1 MRVTRRIVRGVLY
14 GTAGIALASAAS
26 IVPAGA
32 ATPARP
38 GGTAAGVPAGF
49 IAESISWI
57 TPAQGWVLGTTS
69 CGKAGNCPTSDVIGT
84 SNGGGTWRQIGK
96 IAAPVPKAGNASSG
110 ITEIRFATAK
120 VGWAFGPG
128 LWRTADGGRTWKAT
142 RIPGRGRQVLSLA
155 VSATAAY
162 AIVSPCA
169 FGTGLCSSKP
179 LTTWRIGT
187 SARSWTRMPVS
198 LRTNVAANVAAY
210 GGSVYLVNPAV
221 SLPHTSQLFVST
233 DGGARFASR
242 RVPCTAQEENTL
254 IQAVPYSATKVG
266 FLCDGNPGFGK
277 AVKAVY
283 LSSNNGKTDTYAG
296 TLGLF
301 GIEAQ
306 LAISPAGN
314 LAVAAWSI
322 GSFMYINDG
331 HRTKWFMV
339 IGSGDGGAGWNDVT
353 YVSAKVAWV
362 VYSPAELY
370 PGIGKLYVTRDA
382 GRHWSLAKF

>member
-1 MRVTRRIVRGVLY
+1 V
-14 GTAGIALASAAS
+14 LASAAS

-32 ATPARP
+32 ASPAHP
-38 GGTAAGVPAGF
+38 ADSAAGVPTGF

-57 TPAQGWVLGTTS
+57 SPAQGWVLGTTS

-84 SNGGGTWRQIGK
+84 SDGGTTWRQIGK
-96 IAAPVPKAGNASSG
+96 IAAPIPKIGLASSG

-120 VGWAFGPG
+120 AGWAFGPG
-128 LWRTADGGRTWKAT
+128 LWRTADGGKTWKVT
-142 RIPGRGRQVLSLA
+142 PIPGHGKQVLSLA
-155 VSATAAY
+155 VSATAVY

-169 FGTGLCSSKP
+169 SGTGLCSSKP
-179 LTTWRIGT
+179 LITWRIAT
-187 SARSWTRMPVS
+187 SGRSWIRMPVS
-198 LRTNVAANVAAY
+198 LRLNVAADVAAD

-221 SLPHTSQLFVST
+221 STPHASQLFVST
-233 DGGARFASR
+233 DGGAHFASR
-242 RVPCTAQEENTL
+242 HVPCTAQEEDTL

-283 LSSNNGKTDTYAG
+283 LSSDNGKTDTYAG

-306 LAISPAGN
+306 LAISPAGD

-322 GSFMYINDG
+322 GSFM
-331 HRTKWFMV
+331 
-339 IGSGDGGAGWNDVT
+339 
-353 YVSAKVAWV
+353 
-362 VYSPAELY
+362 
-370 PGIGKLYVTRDA
+370 
-382 GRHWSLAKF
+382 